1 MTEMRKSHIHE
12 VRLLQRGLAARSGE
26 GSRNKVD
33 EFADLVDKVGRAVV
47 QRDEAIRDRA
57 KMQAQ
62 LSKSVQ
68 ECRALTGETTKLRKQ
83 NAQLQDGLREAQRKA
98 KFRPARP
105 DPQAPKG
112 DL

>member
-1 MTEMRKSHIHE
+1 MRKAHIQE
-12 VRLLQRGLAARSGE
+12 VRLLQRGLAARSGGE
-26 GSRNKVD
+26 GSRNKID

-68 ECRALTGETTKLRKQ
+68 ECRSLTGETAKLRRQ
-83 NAQLQDGLREAQRKA
+83 NAQLSDSLREAQRKA
-98 KFRPARP
+98 KFRPPKP
-105 DPQAPKG
+105 DPEAPKG
-112 DL
+112 D